1 MSRSWTSSPKISPS
15 AIHPHPSVAIE
26 ASGTTEI
33 EPHVIEELSLALPLS
48 RPVETDTM
56 LAALVETYSTLLF
69 RVANSILR
77 NPTEAED
84 IVQDTFVRVMEHR
97 RALSEV
103 RDTRVWLVRI
113 AWNLALDRRRRIRP
127 EQMDDTFAQQLPS
140 RNLAAYIALDE
151 AQQMQAVFR
160 QIDKLPRAER
170 QALLLS
176 ALDELNTPE
185 IAQIM
190 NKTDSAVRALIF
202 RARAHLRDRLEKGD
216 KA

>member
-1 MSRSWTSSPKISPS
+1 
-15 AIHPHPSVAIE
+15 
-26 ASGTTEI
+26 
-33 EPHVIEELSLALPLS
+33 VIEELSLALPLS